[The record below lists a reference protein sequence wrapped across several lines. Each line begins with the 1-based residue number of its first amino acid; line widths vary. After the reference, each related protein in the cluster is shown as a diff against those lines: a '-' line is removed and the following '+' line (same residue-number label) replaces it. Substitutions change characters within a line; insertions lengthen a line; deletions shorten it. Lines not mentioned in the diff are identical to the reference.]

1 VVYLVVILLRCR
13 VFFSEE
19 LAAKE
24 ATLSDQSHIDIDQQ
38 HHQSSLE
45 LNEQFNQKSAALR

>member
-1 VVYLVVILLRCR
+1 VLCR
-13 VFFSEE
+13 LYFQEE

-24 ATLSDQSHIDIDQQ
+24 AKLSDQSHLDDDQR
-38 HHQSSLE
+38 HYEFCLE